1 MAVKAEIERRYCVF
15 EVESAI
21 RIIWPRVEA
30 NGDQARGAVIVS
42 EDDFYNHGLPEKVAK
57 ILLVDGPYGTDGK
70 EALPYFASVAES
82 TPGSKHT

>member
-1 MAVKAEIERRYCVF
+1 M
-15 EVESAI
+15 
-21 RIIWPRVEA
+21 
-30 NGDQARGAVIVS
+30 S